1 MSSIPPLLRRRLR
14 AEAVELRCA
23 YCHSP
28 ESLLGIPL
36 EADHIIATSRGGKT
50 VLANLC
56 LCCRTCN
63 GHKWRITT
71 ARDPATGRR
80 VKLFHPRRQKW
91 SEHFQWSDDGARILG
106 RTAPGRATVEAL
118 QMNNDLI
125 VNLRLLWVVLGLHP
139 AE

>member
-1 MSSIPPLLRRRLR
+1 VSSIPPSLRRRLR

-28 ESLLGIPL
+28 ERLLGLAL
-36 EADHIIATSRGGKT
+36 EADHIIATARGGKT

-56 LCCRTCN
+56 LICRTCN
-63 GHKWRITT
+63 GHKWQIVK
-71 ARDPATGRR
+71 ARDPVTNRL
-80 VKLFHPRRQKW
+80 VNLFHPRRQKW
-91 SEHFQWSDDGARILG
+91 PEHFQWSDDGTRITGL
-106 RTAPGRATVEAL
+106 TATGRATIETL

-125 VNLRLLWVVLGLHP
+125 VNLRSLWVILDLHP